1 MVIES
6 TSIRTII
13 DLLESL
19 RKNSFTA
26 SEIRLSYTLKGGKK
40 QYVTYTSLD
49 ALIENYNKLYAKE
62 IQKKKS
68 PYTSDPMLAVQS
80 QFTTTVGQLLYI
92 EDSEPNIF
100 FNSSAFFCTTGSLV
114 TLESF
119 RISSYVKDYQISF
132 IVKDVTNT
140 VKIIDDNKFDLRRQ
154 EQISEVLNR
163 FKSAVQNFISMYKQI
178 YGRLKRLFDKGQ
190 YVDLCY
196 YVIGYAEYTFEL
208 YKLFFAINKRGINE
222 GITLDVLKKMYLRS
236 T

>member
-26 SEIRLSYTLKGGKK
+26 SEIRISYTQKGGKK
-40 QYVTYTSLD
+40 QYVTYSSLD
-49 ALIENYNKLYAKE
+49 ALIANYTEKYSKT

-68 PYTSDPMLAVQS
+68 PYTSDPMLAVQP
-80 QFTTTVGQLLYI
+80 QFTTTIGQLLYI
-92 EDSEPNIF
+92 TNSEPNIF
-100 FNSSAFFCTTGSLV
+100 FNSSAFFCTTGNLV

-119 RISSYVKDYQISF
+119 RISSYVKDYQIRF

-140 VKIIDDNKFDLRRQ
+140 LMIIDDNKFDLRRQ
-154 EQISEVLNR
+154 AEIAEVLGR
-163 FKSAVQNFISMYKQI
+163 FKSAVQNFIGTYNQI
-178 YGRLKRLFDKGQ
+178 YTRLKRLFDKGQ

-208 YKLFFAINKRGINE
+208 YKLFFVINKRKIDSGIS
-222 GITLDVLKKMYLRS
+222 LDVLKKMYLR
-236 T
+236 TI

>member
-26 SEIRLSYTLKGGKK
+26 SEIRISYTQKGGKK
-40 QYVTYTSLD
+40 QYVTYTDLDSLI
-49 ALIENYNKLYAKE
+49 ANYTSTYSNT

-68 PYTSDPMLAVQS
+68 PYTSDPALAVQP
-80 QFTTTVGQLLYI
+80 QFTTTIGQLLFI
-92 EDSEPNIF
+92 TNSEPNIF
-100 FNSSAFFCTTGSLV
+100 FNSSSFFCTTGSMV

-119 RISSYVKDYQISF
+119 RISSYVKDYQIRF

-140 VKIIDDNKFDLRRQ
+140 LKIIDDSKFDLRRQ
-154 EQISEVLNR
+154 DQIAEVLGR
-163 FKSAVQNFISMYKQI
+163 FKSSVQNFIGIYNQI
-178 YGRLKRLFDKGQ
+178 YSRLKRLFDKGQ

-208 YKLFFAINKRGINE
+208 YKLFFVINKRKIDSGIS
-222 GITLDVLKKMYLRS
+222 LDVLDKMYLR
-236 T
+236 TI